1 MDTGTVINIARQTVW
16 IIVKTAVPVLL
27 VSMIVGLVISLFQ
40 TLTSIQEQT
49 LTFVPKLIAILLTL
63 MLLGAW
69 MLNQITG
76 FMGNLWNFK
85 VGFAIALSVIVYAI
99 HPDMSVE
106 YDNMIDYCIIALQ
119 EVIVGVILGAASFF
133 CVQIIQFSGKI
144 IDMDIGISMAQ
155 LYDQVCTDF
164 L

>member
-63 MLLGAW
+63 MLVGAW

-76 FMGNLWNFK
+76 FMGNLWNFSQY
-85 VGFAIALSVIVYAI
+85 I
-99 HPDMSVE
+99 
-106 YDNMIDYCIIALQ
+106 
-119 EVIVGVILGAASFF
+119 
-133 CVQIIQFSGKI
+133 
-144 IDMDIGISMAQ
+144 
-155 LYDQVCTDF
+155 
-164 L
+164 

>member
-63 MLLGAW
+63 ILLGAW

-76 FMGNLWNFK
+76 FMGNLWNFSQY
-85 VGFAIALSVIVYAI
+85 I
-99 HPDMSVE
+99 
-106 YDNMIDYCIIALQ
+106 
-119 EVIVGVILGAASFF
+119 
-133 CVQIIQFSGKI
+133 
-144 IDMDIGISMAQ
+144 
-155 LYDQVCTDF
+155 
-164 L
+164 